1 MKKKLY
7 LGIFIICLLS
17 FCNRAQARAFE
28 VDGIYYSA
36 IGAEGDITVE
46 VVSPEKGG
54 PMRATSP
61 YLLRFNMAVKHTGLQ
76 RLAME
81 RSRSATI

>member
-28 VDGIYYSA
+28 VDGIYYSV

-46 VVSPEKGG
+46 VVSPEKG
-54 PMRATSP
+54 ASP
-61 YLLRFNMAVKHTGLQ
+61 YLLRFNMAVKYAGLQ
-76 RLAME
+76 GLAME
-81 RSRSATI
+81 RYRSATI

>member
-28 VDGIYYSA
+28 VDGIYYSV

-46 VVSPEKGG
+46 VVSLEKGG
-54 PMRATSP
+54 TYEGDIAIPAS
-61 YLLRFNMAVKHTGLQ
+61 V
-76 RLAME
+76 
-81 RSRSATI
+81 